1 MPTDRNQRATTI
13 KKPGQYRN
21 QCRLLKKQ
29 REQTEINQNSPG
41 NKNSDANNS
50 NPNSNVNNN
59 NNKNKNSNSAKKKPK
74 IVYPSCETC
83 GKANHSIEKCYFGA
97 NAANWRPPPPP
108 PRTRPERQNQVPDR
122 ANQTDVYE
130 VQTAA
135 QNLN

>member
-97 NAANWRPPPPP
+97 NAANWRPPP
-108 PRTRPERQNQVPDR
+108 RAQDR
-122 ANQTDVYE
+122 KDKIRYQIEPIKLTFMKLKL
-130 VQTAA
+130 QPKI
-135 QNLN
+135 